1 MIMNIRIIG
10 VVDKKLYV
18 ILILQVILY
27 CYKNNINILIQD
39 FLEVY
44 NKKMLK
50 IILIL
55 LKVYRVI
62 YFFYL
67 KIVVYLIKF
76 F

>member
-62 YFFYL
+62 YIFYL